1 MKGLI
6 YREFYLSRKPAAYM
20 LLAYVLFT
28 GMISLVLIS
37 TYVGNLAKG
46 DDAAETR
53 DYLYSQMYI
62 YIGLIGFIGAVYG
75 HNDLIEKDYKSK
87 WQLYSYTLPVNEKTI
102 VASKFI
108 VRGSLL
114 FAGFLLAVLGEVIL
128 SAASKKP
135 FSIDHF
141 KNILLILLLYGP
153 ICIGDIPLML
163 KMKTQAKAAA
173 VALSV
178 GAPLM
183 AAAMYGV
190 YKFVKFCIIE
200 GRRLYPDLDSD
211 AAMTKAA
218 MPYVTKW
225 RDIALIIAP
234 FFFVAVIAISYF
246 WAVKELKRRRY

>member
-20 LLAYVLFT
+20 LLSYVLFT
-28 GMISLVLIS
+28 GMIAMVIIS
-37 TYVGNLAKG
+37 TYAGNLAK
-46 DDAAETR
+46 DANAAETR
-53 DYLYSQMYI
+53 EYIYSQMYI

-87 WQLYSYTLPVNEKTI
+87 WQLYSYTLPVNEKKI
-102 VASKFI
+102 IASKFI

-128 SAASKKP
+128 SSAAKKP
-135 FSIDHF
+135 FSISHF
-141 KNILLILLLYGP
+141 KNILLIILLYGP

-218 MPYVTKW
+218 MPYITKW
-225 RDIALIIAP
+225 RDIALVIAP
-234 FFFVAVIAISYF
+234 FFFVAVIAICYF

>member
-28 GMISLVLIS
+28 GMITLVLIS

-53 DYLYSQMYI
+53 DYIYSQMYI
-62 YIGLIGFIGAVYG
+62 YIGLIGFIGSVYG

-87 WQLYSYTLPVNEKTI
+87 WQLYSYTLPVNEKKI
-102 VASKFI
+102 IASKFI

-114 FAGFLLAVLGEVIL
+114 FAGFLLAVLGEAIL
-128 SAASKKP
+128 SAAAKRP
-135 FSIDHF
+135 VSISHF
-141 KNILLILLLYGP
+141 KNILLILLIYGP
-153 ICIGDIPLML
+153 ICMGDIPFML
-163 KMKTQAKAAA
+163 KMKTQGKAAA

-183 AAAMYGV
+183 AAAMYGA
-190 YKFVKFCIIE
+190 YKFVKFCTAE
-200 GRRLYPDLDSD
+200 GRRLYPDMDSD
-211 AAMTKAA
+211 AAMMKVA

-225 RDIALIIAP
+225 RDIILVIAP
-234 FFFVAVIAISYF
+234 FFFVAVIVICYF
-246 WAVKELKRRRY
+246 WAIKELKRRRY